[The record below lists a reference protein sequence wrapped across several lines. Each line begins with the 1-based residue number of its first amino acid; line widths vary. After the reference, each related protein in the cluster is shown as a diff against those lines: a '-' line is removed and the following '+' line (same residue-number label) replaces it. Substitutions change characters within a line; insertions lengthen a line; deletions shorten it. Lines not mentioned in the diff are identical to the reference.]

1 MIVNEDNINR
11 VINFWFKECKPSDW
25 FKKDANFDLLIKNK
39 FSKLVNLALSD
50 KLNDWESTKEGSLA
64 LIILL
69 DQFTRNIF
77 RGNAKSFS
85 GDVKALKITLKSIE
99 RKYLENFDINSRQ
112 FLLVPMMHSEDLEIQ
127 NKSLPLF
134 KKYTNQKV
142 YEFAIKHRDI
152 ISQFGRFPHRNKTL
166 KRKSTSKEIE
176 FLKQPGSSF

>member
-1 MIVNEDNINR
+1 MIVNVDHINQ
-11 VINFWFKECKPSDW
+11 VINFWFKECKPTDW

-39 FSKLVNLALSD
+39 FLTLVNLALND
-50 KLNDWESTKEGSLA
+50 KLTDWEKRKEGSLA

-85 GDVKALKITLKSIE
+85 GDANALKIALKCIE
-99 RKYLENFDINSRQ
+99 RKYLENFDKNSRH
-112 FLLVPMMHSEDLEIQ
+112 FLLVPLMHSEDIEIQ

-142 YEFAIKHRDI
+142 YEFAIKHRNI
-152 ISQFGRFPHRNKTL
+152 ISQFGRFPHRNKIL

-176 FLKQPGSSF
+176 FLQQPGSSF

>member
-1 MIVNEDNINR
+1 MIIDEDAINK
-11 VINFWFKECKPSDW
+11 VINFWFKECKPIDW
-25 FKKDANFDLLIKNK
+25 FKKNTSFDLLIKKK
-39 FSKLVNLALSD
+39 FLKLVNLALNN
-50 KLNDWESTKEGSLA
+50 KLSDWENTKEGSLA

-85 GDVKALKITLKSIE
+85 GDLDALKITLKCIE
-99 RKYLENFDINSRQ
+99 RKNIEIFDQNSRQ
-112 FLLVPMMHSEDLEIQ
+112 FILLPMMHSEDIEIQ

-142 YEFAIKHRDI
+142 YEFAIKHRNI
-152 ISQFGRFPHRNKTL
+152 ISRFGRFPHRNKVL
-166 KRKSTSKEIE
+166 ERKPTPEEIE

>member
-1 MIVNEDNINR
+1 MLFPMKILIVGGGGREHALAWK
-11 VINFWFKECKPSDW
+11 VAK
-25 FKKDANFDLLIKNK
+25 
-39 FSKLVNLALSD
+39 SKQVD
-50 KLNDWESTKEGSLA
+50 KVYVA
-64 LIILL
+64 P
-69 DQFTRNIF
+69 
-77 RGNAKSFS
+77 GNAGTAKERKVTNIQIDAE
-85 GDVKALKITLKSIE
+85 DVNALKITLKSIE